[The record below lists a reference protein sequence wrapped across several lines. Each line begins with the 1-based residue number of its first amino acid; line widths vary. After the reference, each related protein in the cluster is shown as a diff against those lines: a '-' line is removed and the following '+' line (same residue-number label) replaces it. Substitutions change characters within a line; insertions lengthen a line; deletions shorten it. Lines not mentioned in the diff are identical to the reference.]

1 MIEKEGGGVGI
12 QRPVFLEQTETG
24 KNCPFTT
31 YTITKRIMQQVVVD
45 FVEFGDT
52 CEH

>member
-24 KNCPFTT
+24 KNCNYEPIYHLYNYKEDNATG
-31 YTITKRIMQQVVVD
+31 RR
-45 FVEFGDT
+45 
-52 CEH
+52 